1 MRSTLFQPNAPE
13 ITRFVRVVVE
23 RGIDQPLVVDDEG
36 LTYALPDGL
45 DVVVGQR
52 VNVPLRSEK
61 KKNIAA
67 GYVVKVGG
75 RELLAGLNEDRVR
88 EVANVDSITLSATM
102 LDLARW
108 MAQYYVCPLGM
119 VLASLTPSAVKSDT
133 GRKVVEYVRFVGLG
147 EGVKLSKQAK
157 LLFEEI
163 AASSAAT
170 EPVAMKA
177 LAAQLNLKSSAPLKR
192 LIKSG
197 ILEVTTG
204 ETVAARSFQEFEQP
218 EANHAAG
225 FTLTSEQQLAA
236 DSILATIDT
245 FQVHLLHGV
254 TGSGKTE
261 VYLQCIE
268 QVLKAGKS
276 AIVLVPEISLT
287 PQTSQRFVNRFGRG
301 VVGVMHSGLTAAQ
314 RNKEWQR
321 VISGEARVVVGAR
334 SAVFAPMTRLGLI
347 VVDEEHDGS
356 YKQDQL
362 PRYHARDVA
371 IKRAHGEGCP
381 VVLGSATPS
390 LESWANA
397 ISKEDGGF
405 ARYKLIS
412 MRLRATGA
420 ELPRVQV
427 VDMVAERRLRE
438 QMPLAEKGRQH
449 LLGPTLEKAIE
460 TALANGDQALLLLNR
475 RGFAH
480 HLACPSASCGFVVGC
495 EHCSTTLVLHRDE
508 RAPAG
513 AIVRCHHCLTEQR
526 VPQLC
531 PMCRRKLTSIGGG
544 TQRLEQELEHKF
556 ASMGIRAQEHDG
568 GGGGMIRLDSDT
580 MKNARDYFD
589 ALTRFARGEAKIML
603 GTQMIAK
610 GLDFPGVRLVGIVDA
625 DTALNIPDF
634 RAGERTFQLI
644 TQAAGRA
651 GRKGGEKNGSSVV
664 IVQTLSPD
672 NPTILHASQHDY
684 VNFAREELAER
695 IKYSF
700 PPALRMARIVCRDQ
714 DEKKAL
720 ARANELAEALQAQ
733 TQVVAGTTV
742 VGPMPCAIARIANQ
756 WRFAIEAT
764 AKDSV
769 SLLRL
774 LGALRA
780 SGLLRSDAKTAVDV
794 DPVSLM

>member
-1 MRSTLFQPNAPE
+1 M
-13 ITRFVRVVVE
+13 RVVVE

-36 LTYALPDGL
+36 LTYALPDSIQ
-45 DVVVGQR
+45 VVVGQR
-52 VNVPLRSEK
+52 VKVPLRGEK

-75 RELLAGLNEDRVR
+75 RELLAGLSEERVR
-88 EVANVDSITLSATM
+88 EVVSADSITLSPTM

-119 VLASLTPSAVKSDT
+119 VLTSLTPSAVKSDT
-133 GRKVVEYVRFVGLG
+133 GRKVVEFVKFVGLG
-147 EGVKLSKQAK
+147 NSEIKLSKQAK
-157 LLFEEI
+157 LLFDEV
-163 AASSAAT
+163 AASEASIS
-170 EPVAMKA
+170 PVAMKA
-177 LAAQLNLKSSAPLKR
+177 LAAQLKLKSTAPLKR
-192 LIKSG
+192 LVKAG
-197 ILEVTTG
+197 VLEITTG
-204 ETVAARSFQEFEQP
+204 ETVAARSFQEFE
-218 EANHAAG
+218 HAETSTQSK
-225 FTLTSEQQLAA
+225 FTLTNEQQHAA
-236 DSILATIDT
+236 DTINASAGS

-268 QVLKAGKS
+268 QVLKTGGG

-301 VVGVMHSGLTAAQ
+301 IVGVLHSGLTAAQ

-334 SAVFAPMTRLGLI
+334 SAVFAPMEKLGLI

-397 ISKEDGGF
+397 IPKDEGGF
-405 ARYKLIS
+405 ARYRLIS
-412 MRLRATGA
+412 MRSRATGA
-420 ELPRVQV
+420 VLPRVQI
-427 VDMVAERRLRE
+427 VDMVAERRIRE
-438 QMPLAEKGRQH
+438 QTPLADKGRQH

-460 TALANGDQALLLLNR
+460 TALTNGDQALLLLNR

-480 HLACPSASCGFVVGC
+480 HLACPSATCGFVVGC

-526 VPQLC
+526 VPELC

-556 ASMGIRAQEHDG
+556 ASMGVRTPER
-568 GGGGMIRLDSDT
+568 GGGMIRLDSDT

-589 ALTRFARGEAKIML
+589 ALSRFARGEARIML

-634 RAGERTFQLI
+634 RSGERTFQLI

-672 NPTILHASQHDY
+672 TQTILHASQHDY
-684 VNFAREELAER
+684 VNFARDELAER

-720 ARANELAEALQAQ
+720 ERANELVEALQAQ
-733 TQVVAGTTV
+733 TQVVPGAMV
-742 VGPMPCAIARIANQ
+742 VGPMPCAIARIANH

>member
-1 MRSTLFQPNAPE
+1 M
-13 ITRFVRVVVE
+13 RVVVE
-23 RGIDQPLVVDDEG
+23 RGIEQPLIVDEEG
-36 LTYALPDGL
+36 LTYAVPDGMN
-45 DVVVGQR
+45 VAVGQR
-52 VNVPLRSEK
+52 VKVPLRGDK

-67 GYVVKVGG
+67 GYVVKIGG
-75 RELLAGLNEDRVR
+75 RDLLAGLSEERVR
-88 EVANVDSITLSATM
+88 EVAGVEAITLSPAM

-119 VLASLTPSAVKSDT
+119 VLASLTPSAVKTDT
-133 GRKVVEYVRFVGLG
+133 GRKVVELVRFVGLAG
-147 EGVKLSKQAK
+147 TSELKLSKQGK

-163 AASSAAT
+163 AALEGASASVGASST
-170 EPVAMKA
+170 PIAMKT
-177 LAAQLNLKSSAPLKR
+177 LAAKLHLKSTAPLKR
-192 LIKSG
+192 LVNAG
-197 ILEVTTG
+197 VLELTRA
-204 ETVAARSFQEFEQP
+204 ETVSARGFQDFEEPVAIHQP
-218 EANHAAG
+218 A
-225 FTLTSEQQLAA
+225 FTLTTEQQHASA
-236 DSILATIDT
+236 SIIASLGS

-261 VYLQCIE
+261 VYLRCIE
-268 QVLKAGKS
+268 HVLKSGGS

-301 VVGVMHSGLTAAQ
+301 VVGVLHSGLTSAQ

-334 SAVFAPMTRLGLI
+334 SAVFAPMKNLGLI

-371 IKRAHGEGCP
+371 IKRAHGEAGGCP

-390 LESWANA
+390 LESWANS
-397 ISKEDGGF
+397 IPKDQGGF
-405 ARYKLIS
+405 GKYRLTS

-420 ELPRVQV
+420 EMPRVHV
-427 VDMVAERRLRE
+427 VDMIAERRIRE
-438 QMPLAEKGRQH
+438 QTPLAEKGRQH
-449 LLGPTLEKAIE
+449 LLGPTLERAIE
-460 TALANGDQALLLLNR
+460 TTLAKGDQALLLLNR

-480 HLACPSASCGFVVGC
+480 HLACPSTACGFVVGC

-531 PMCRRKLTSIGGG
+531 PMCRRRLTSIGGG

-556 ASMGIRAQEHDG
+556 ASMGVRTAER
-568 GGGGMIRLDSDT
+568 GGGMIRLDSDT

-589 ALTRFARGEAKIML
+589 ALSRFARGDAKIML

-634 RAGERTFQLI
+634 RSGERTFQLI

-651 GRKGGEKNGSSVV
+651 GRKGGEGSGSSVV
-664 IVQTLSPD
+664 IVQTFSPE
-672 NPTILHASQHDY
+672 NATIRHASQHDY
-684 VNFAREELAER
+684 LSFAREELAER

-720 ARANELAEALQAQ
+720 ARANELVEALQAQ
-733 TQVVAGTTV
+733 TQVVSGTTV

-764 AKDSV
+764 AKDGV
-769 SLLRL
+769 SLQRL

-794 DPVSLM
+794 DPVALM